1 MAIDVPA
8 KANSRTAILLKS
20 ETRAA
25 VLCKQNQKKTQVL
38 ISGMAVFHQ
47 LWGDNNPGQ
56 QSILVLLGQQ
66 SCMPTRE
73 QRFLIIYK
81 EILAI
86 QTTITSDNFF
96 CFHQPSEDS
105 SSPRFAGTAVHL
117 NLLMSEQQFL
127 ICYNGMLTIETAVSS
142 AKFVKQPFSQ
152 ALEGSSPCFCQDSVH
167 LNFAGTTSGKQGQQF
182 LYKLMAPD
190 KDHSPLQMN
199 STRRGQQ
206 SFGNEYH

>member
-1 MAIDVPA
+1 M
-8 KANSRTAILLKS
+8 
-20 ETRAA
+20 
-25 VLCKQNQKKTQVL
+25 L

-47 LWGDNNPGQ
+47 LWGDSNQGQ

-66 SCMPTRE
+66 SRMPKRE

-86 QTTITSDNFF
+86 QTTITSANLRNS

-105 SSPRFAGTAVHL
+105 SSPRFAVTAVHL

-142 AKFVKQPFSQ
+142 AKFVKQSFSQ
-152 ALEGSSPCFCQDSVH
+152 ALRVVPHV
-167 LNFAGTTSGKQGQQF
+167 FARTQSILILLGQQVEN
-182 LYKLMAPD
+182 LD
-190 KDHSPLQMN
+190 S
-199 STRRGQQ
+199 
-206 SFGNEYH
+206 SFFTN